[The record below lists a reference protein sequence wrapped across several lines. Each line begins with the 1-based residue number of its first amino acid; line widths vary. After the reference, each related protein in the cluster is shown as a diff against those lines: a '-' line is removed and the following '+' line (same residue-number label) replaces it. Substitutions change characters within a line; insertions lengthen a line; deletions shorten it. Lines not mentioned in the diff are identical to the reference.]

1 MKRGPERSRRNQDEI
16 MMDDNSSNVIDIS
29 IRIGGEAGQG
39 INAISTLLGKAFVRM
54 GLFVFINYD
63 IMSRIRGGHNFSQLR
78 VSNRNIR
85 SVSSGVDILVCLDRN
100 TLEIYRD
107 EISGLTIYDN
117 SQIKDLAV
125 TGEKYLGVPFTDIAV
140 KTGKNPKMANSVA
153 SGALSA
159 LLGIPPGLLSNIF
172 HEIFNTKGDEI
183 IKANQ
188 VSAKA
193 GFDYITEH
201 YKEKIISNI
210 KPDDSGQKR
219 MLIKGSEAIALGAI
233 ASNIRFYSAYP
244 MSPSTDIMEYLA
256 SKQKELGLIVEQAE
270 DEIAAINMALGAF
283 FCGARAMTGTSGG
296 GLALMVEGIS
306 LAGMTETPVVVVD
319 GQRPG
324 PATGFPTR
332 TEQADLLFVI
342 HAGHGESP
350 RVVFAPSTVE
360 EAFFMV
366 SKAFYLAEKYQ
377 IPVFI
382 LTDQYFND
390 SLWTAEK
397 FDSNNIYEG
406 RENLMSSD
414 DLKNIPAYGYRRY
427 EITESGISPRIL
439 PGTPNQ
445 VLYADS
451 DEHAVEGH
459 ITESAIVRN
468 QMVEK
473 RLRKF
478 QGIYNEIS
486 PPRIYPDN
494 KAGNYIIS
502 WGSTLAPVEEAIN
515 ILRAGGTDIGYIH
528 FSEIYPMR
536 NDVIPQ
542 GILQNSRLIG
552 VENNAT
558 GQLAKLLKM
567 EAGVEVTDKILKY
580 DGRPFSTE
588 ELVEKIKN
596 LR

>member
-1 MKRGPERSRRNQDEI
+1 MTKKTSTNNI
-16 MMDDNSSNVIDIS
+16 VDIS

-39 INAISTLLGKAFVRM
+39 INVISDLLGKVFVRA

-63 IMSRIRGGHNFSQLR
+63 IMSRIRGGHNFSQVR
-78 VSNRNIR
+78 VSNRNVR

-100 TLEIYRD
+100 TLELYKD
-107 EISGLTIYDN
+107 EISGLIIYDD

-125 TGEKYLGVPFTDIAV
+125 TGDKYLGIPFVDIAV
-140 KTGKNPKMANSVA
+140 KTGKNPKMINTVA
-153 SGALSA
+153 SGALLA
-159 LLGIPPGLLSNIF
+159 LLGIPLDILSDIF
-172 HEIFNTKGDEI
+172 YQIFNTKGDEI
-183 IKANQ
+183 IRANKACAQ
-188 VSAKA
+188 A

-201 YKEKIISNI
+201 YKEKVIDNI
-210 KPDDSGQKR
+210 KLNDNKQKR
-219 MLIKGSEAIALGAI
+219 MLITGSEAIALASV

-244 MSPSTDIMEYLA
+244 MSPSTSIMEYLA
-256 SKQKELGLIVEQAE
+256 SKQKELGLVVEQAE
-270 DEIAAINMALGAF
+270 DEIAAINMVMGAF

-306 LAGMTETPVVVVD
+306 LAGMTETPVVIVD
-319 GQRPG
+319 GQRPA

-332 TEQADLLFVI
+332 TEQADLLFVV
-342 HAGHGESP
+342 HAGHGEFP
-350 RVVFAPSTVE
+350 RVIFAPSTVDE
-360 EAFFMV
+360 VFFMV
-366 SKAFYLAEKYQ
+366 NKAFYLAEKYH

-397 FDSNNIYEG
+397 FDLSNIYEG
-406 RENLMSSD
+406 RKSILSAE

-451 DEHAVEGH
+451 DEHTIEGH
-459 ITESAIVRN
+459 ITESASVRN

-478 QGIYNEIS
+478 SGLYKEMA

-494 KAGNYIIS
+494 KAYNYIIS
-502 WGSTLAPVEEAIN
+502 WGSTLGPVEEAVN
-515 ILRAGGTDIGYIH
+515 ILREEDINIGYIH
-528 FSEIYPMR
+528 FSEMYPLR
-536 NDVIPQ
+536 KDVIPRE
-542 GILQNSRLIG
+542 ILQNSKFIG

-558 GQLAKLLKM
+558 GQFAKLLKM
-567 EAGVEVTDKILKY
+567 ETGIEITDKIPKY
-580 DGRPFSTE
+580 DGRPFTSKE
-588 ELVEKIKN
+588 IIEKIKK
-596 LR
+596 LG